1 MFNTFKTIKNHNKII
16 SLAVGEELLNIP
28 FTDREKGLIET
39 LDIKPYPYN
48 PSIEKVGDYILTMLN
63 NEYYHDAIQLMGDNG
78 IEPLDLS
85 YYVSDKDISD
95 NYKWMEKCDNYFWI
109 DITKDYYKKW
119 AY

>member
-1 MFNTFKTIKNHNKII
+1 MFNTFKTIQNHNKII
-16 SLAVGEELLNIP
+16 SLAIGEELLSIP

-48 PSIEKVGDYILTMLN
+48 PSIERVGDYILTMLH
-63 NEYYHDAIQLMGDNG
+63 NEYYHDALQLMGKNG

-85 YYVSDKDISD
+85 YYVTE
-95 NYKWMEKCDNYFWI
+95 NHKWSEKCDNYFWI
-109 DITKDYYKKW
+109 DITKDYYKQW

>member
-1 MFNTFKTIKNHNKII
+1 MFNTFKTIQNHNEII
-16 SLAVGEELLNIP
+16 SLAIGEELLNIP

-63 NEYYHDAIQLMGDNG
+63 NKYYYDALQLMGKNG
-78 IEPLDLS
+78 IEPIDLS
-85 YYVSDKDISD
+85 YYVSD
-95 NYKWMEKCDNYFWI
+95 NYKWLEECDNYFWI
-109 DITKDYYKKW
+109 DITKDYYKQW

>member
-1 MFNTFKTIKNHNKII
+1 MFNTFKTIKNHNEII
-16 SLAVGEELLNIP
+16 SLAIGEELLNIP

-39 LDIKPYPYN
+39 LDIKPYPYK

-85 YYVSDKDISD
+85 YYVSD
-95 NYKWMEKCDNYFWI
+95 NYKWMEECDNYFWI
-109 DITKDYYKKW
+109 DITKDYYKRW